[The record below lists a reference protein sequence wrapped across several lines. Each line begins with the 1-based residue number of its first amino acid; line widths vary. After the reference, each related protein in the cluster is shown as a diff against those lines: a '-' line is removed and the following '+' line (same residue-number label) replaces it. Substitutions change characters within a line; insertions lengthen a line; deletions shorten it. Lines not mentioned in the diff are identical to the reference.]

1 MFKRPLCVTLP
12 RLPKTIMQKR
22 WWLKQKF
29 RNGHSGE
36 NWDIEIHICYWEK
49 AKRSMGRKKGW
60 SWTLQSSS
68 NVFIISERS
77 HWLLSPCQCQD
88 GGGRVAGQLQAK
100 PRGGAAGARQLHCA
114 VLWMQ
119 RSEVR
124 GEPTRSGLGGSKFKR
139 LSFQFQF
146 RQWSAVDYWYP
157 CTVTMRCR
165 GAVLI
170 IGLLTT
176 HHINILWEWG
186 ENEKESCTRVK

>member
-1 MFKRPLCVTLP
+1 MF
-12 RLPKTIMQKR
+12 
-22 WWLKQKF
+22 
-29 RNGHSGE
+29 
-36 NWDIEIHICYWEK
+36 
-49 AKRSMGRKKGW
+49 
-60 SWTLQSSS
+60 
-68 NVFIISERS
+68 FIISERS

-170 IGLLTT
+170 IGLLTPYQYFVRVGWKWKGIMYSSQIEEPKWL
-176 HHINILWEWG
+176 HHDLCWGIYFIFFILPRCGQQRDVWQHAECWDHQHINQ
-186 ENEKESCTRVK
+186 RV